1 MIMMIIIIK
10 VVIIEL
16 DLVALLVVRSA
27 HSEG

>member
-16 DLVALLVVRSA
+16 DLVALLVVRSV